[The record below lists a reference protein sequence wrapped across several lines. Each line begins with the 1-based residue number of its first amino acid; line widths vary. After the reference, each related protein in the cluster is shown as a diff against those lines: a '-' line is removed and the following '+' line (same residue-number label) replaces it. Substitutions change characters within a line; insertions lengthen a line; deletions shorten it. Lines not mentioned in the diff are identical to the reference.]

1 MSTVKQGDVV
11 NIECEGKL
19 PDGKIFFKIEKEKPL
34 KLKVGQGAIFPEL
47 ESNLIDMQ
55 IGQTKEVTLTPDQAY
70 GEYQEQLLLS
80 APYDKFGEDFNPEVG
95 KKVTVELQD
104 NKRIM
109 GVITEIEDNIVTI
122 DFNHPLAG
130 KTIIFIVTV
139 ISIENQ

>member
-1 MSTVKQGDVV
+1 MSTVKLGDIV

-19 PDGKIFFKIEKEKPL
+19 EDGKIFLKIKKENPL
-34 KLKVGQGAIFPEL
+34 KLKVGQGSIFPEL
-47 ESNLIDMQ
+47 ESNLVDMQ

-70 GEYQEQLLLS
+70 GAYQDQLLLS
-80 APYDKFGEDFNPEVG
+80 APYEKFGEDFKPEIG

-109 GVITEIEDNIVTI
+109 GIVTDIEDNIVTI

-130 KTIIFIVTV
+130 KSIILTVTV
-139 ISIENQ
+139 LSIEN